1 MFFQNVQTKLIMT
14 VGTQYSG
21 TVVRNGSL
29 RLFTWGWNP
38 ALHVLW
44 HAMAVSPRPGAA
56 QIEWEIEVERANAT
70 QTTYWITVKNLTNFD
85 VQFDLRY
92 AILN

>member
-1 MFFQNVQTKLIMT
+1 MS
-14 VGTQYSG
+14 VGTQYTG
-21 TVVRNGSL
+21 TVVRNGTV

-38 ALHVLW
+38 AKHVLW
-44 HAMAVSPRPGAA
+44 HLMPVSPRPGAP
-56 QIEWEIEVERANAT
+56 QLEWQVETERANAS
-70 QTTYWITVKNLTNFD
+70 QVTYWITVKNLTGFD